1 MVDTDY
7 EKGRFG
13 ALFFV
18 LKIIINSSMTETNI
32 INREPTKFD
41 YASPIQFRFKMT
53 KLPKVE
59 FFVQTANI
67 PGISL
72 GTATVPTPLYDY
84 PVPGDTINYSTF
96 DMSFLVDENLTN
108 YKELHDW
115 ISGLGFPK
123 NHQQFA
129 DLQATGADRF
139 PGSTASSVATGSKQT
154 AEPLAE
160 GGTYSDAKLTVLSSK
175 NSDKTE
181 IRFSNVYPIALG
193 SLSYDIKASDVD
205 YLQVQASFNYLNYD
219 IVQISTT

>member
-1 MVDTDY
+1 
-7 EKGRFG
+7 
-13 ALFFV
+13 
-18 LKIIINSSMTETNI
+18 MTETNI
-32 INREPTKFD
+32 INREPAKFD

-84 PVPGDTINYSTF
+84 PVPGDTIQYQSF

-115 ISGLGFPK
+115 INGLGFPK
-123 NHQQFA
+123 NHTQFA
-129 DLQATGADRF
+129 NLQGTGADRF
-139 PGSTASSVATGSKQT
+139 PGTTSSTAATGTSTPQ
-154 AEPLAE
+154 PLAE
-160 GGTYSDAKLTVLSSK
+160 GGTYSDATLTVLNSK
-175 NSDKTE
+175 NIAVTE
-181 IRFSNVYPIALG
+181 IRFRNVYPISLG

-205 YLQVQASFNYLNYD
+205 YLQVSSSFNYLNYD
-219 IVQISTT
+219 IVQL

>member
-1 MVDTDY
+1 
-7 EKGRFG
+7 
-13 ALFFV
+13 
-18 LKIIINSSMTETNI
+18 MTTVNI
-32 INREPTKFD
+32 IDREPTKLD

-72 GTATVPTPLYDY
+72 GTATAVTPLYDY
-84 PVPGDTINYSTF
+84 PIPGDKINYQTL
-96 DMSFLVDENLTN
+96 DISFLVDENLNN

-123 NHQQFA
+123 NHEQFA

-139 PGSTASSVATGSKQT
+139 PGSSASSVALGNKRT
-154 AEPLAE
+154 ATPLAE
-160 GGTYSDAKLTVLSSK
+160 GGTYTDATLTVLSSK
-175 NSDKTE
+175 NIAKTE
-181 IRFSNVYPIALG
+181 IRFQNVYPISLG
-193 SLSYDIKASDVD
+193 ALSYDIKASDVD
-205 YLQVQASFNYLNYD
+205 YITVQASFNYLNYD

>member
-1 MVDTDY
+1 
-7 EKGRFG
+7 
-13 ALFFV
+13 
-18 LKIIINSSMTETNI
+18 MTELNVNT
-32 INREPTKFD
+32 RQPSKLD
-41 YASPIQFRFKMT
+41 YASPIQFRFKMN
-53 KLPKVE
+53 KIPKVE

-84 PVPGDTINYSTF
+84 PVPGDTINYSTL
-96 DMSFLVDENLTN
+96 DISFLVDENLNN

-129 DLQATGADRF
+129 DLQATSADRF
-139 PGSTASSVATGSKQT
+139 PGSTASSAATGSKQT
-154 AEPLAE
+154 PAPLAE
-160 GGTYSDAKLTVLSSK
+160 GGTYSDATLTVLSSK
-175 NSDKTE
+175 NIAKTE
-181 IRFSNVYPIALG
+181 IRFSNVDPISLG